1 MEVKQDL
8 IYIVFMAFERNHMP
22 NMTKALEKERR
33 AISHV

>member
-8 IYIVFMAFERNHMP
+8 IHIVFMAFEQNQKP

-33 AISHV
+33 AISQG